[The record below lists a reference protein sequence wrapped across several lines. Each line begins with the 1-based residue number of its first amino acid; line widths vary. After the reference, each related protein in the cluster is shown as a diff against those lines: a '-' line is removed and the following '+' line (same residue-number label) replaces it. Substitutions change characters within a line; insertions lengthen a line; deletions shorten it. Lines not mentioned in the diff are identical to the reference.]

1 MGIFDF
7 LSGEFIDVI
16 HWTDDTR
23 DTMVWRF
30 EREGHEIKYGAKLT
44 VREGQA
50 AVFVH
55 EGQLA
60 DVFTPGLYM
69 LETNNMPVMTT
80 LQHWDH
86 GFKSPFKSEIYF
98 VSTTRFND
106 LKWGTKNPIMLRD
119 PEFGPTRIRAYGTYT
134 VRVTDPARFLTEI
147 VGTDG
152 EFTMDEISFQI
163 RNIIVQAFSR
173 TIAGSG
179 IPVLDMAANT
189 ADLGKLIAAE
199 ISGVVAEYG
208 LEIPEFYIENISL
221 PPAVEAALDKR
232 TSMGLAGDL
241 GKFTQYSAAEAM
253 TAAAQNPGGAGAGI
267 GAGLGMGMGMGMA
280 QQMAGGAGPWG
291 ARPVAPAAAPAAA
304 PVAPPPPP
312 VEHVWHI
319 AENGQT
325 HGPYSKATLGRMA
338 GDGKLTRDTHVWT
351 AGQDGWKRAE
361 DVAELAQLFTI
372 LPPPPPGA

>member
-1 MGIFDF
+1 MGILDF
-7 LSGEFIDVI
+7 LTGEFIDVI

-30 EREGHEIKYGAKLT
+30 EREAHEIKYGAKLT

-69 LETNNMPVMTT
+69 LETNNMPIMTT

-86 GFKSPFKSEIYF
+86 GFKSPFKSEIYY
-98 VSTTRFND
+98 VNTTRFND

-119 PEFGPTRIRAYGTYT
+119 PEFGPTRVRAFGTYS
-134 VRVTDPARFLTEI
+134 VRITDPAKFLREI

-163 RNIIVQAFSR
+163 RNIIVQSF
-173 TIAGSG
+173 TQVIASSG

-189 ADLGKLIAAE
+189 RDLGKLIAGAIGE
-199 ISGVVAEYG
+199 TVAQYG
-208 LEIPEFYIENISL
+208 IMIPELYIENISL
-221 PPAVEAALDKR
+221 PPAVEAALDTR
-232 TSMGLAGDL
+232 TSRGLTGDL
-241 GKFTQYSAAEAM
+241 DAHMQYAAAEALRK
-253 TAAAQNPGGAGAGI
+253 GGEASGAM
-267 GAGLGMGMGMGMA
+267 GAGLGAGMGMAMA
-280 QQMAGGAGPWG
+280 QQMANPW
-291 ARPVAPAAAPAAA
+291 AQQSPSAAPTA
-304 PVAPPPPP
+304 PPPPPP

-319 AENGQT
+319 ADNGKT
-325 HGPYSKATLGRMA
+325 TGPFSKAALGRMA
-338 GDGKLTRDTHVWT
+338 ADGKLSRATMVWT
-351 AGQDGWKRAE
+351 QGQDGWMAAD
-361 DVAELAQLFTI
+361 DVAELAQLFTV